1 MARRGLGCQ
10 APCHRICST
19 AIAFYL
25 CHPQGTILYDCN
37 RIFPTFPCQAYGVG
51 HGGWL
56 TETELWLKFAVWW
69 VGLGVLSSIGL
80 GTGMHSGLLFL
91 FPHMLKVPA
100 QRTHTHTPPTPTTK
114 NAIAQVCLAAETC
127 GTMEFDVRDDMWYS
141 SSGFHCA
148 SPRST
153 TAASFGDV
161 YLKVLPAAV
170 LWGAGTALGEVPPYA
185 VSYQATK
192 LGRRTAEI
200 DTALSQGQ
208 PGSTRTNVLT
218 SLAAQTKDWMIA
230 FIKRRGFWGVLLL
243 ASWPNA
249 AFDLCGICC
258 GAFMMPFWEFLLA
271 TLLGKGIIKVCC
283 GYTHTSQ
290 TQT

>member
-1 MARRGLGCQ
+1 M
-10 APCHRICST
+10 
-19 AIAFYL
+19 
-25 CHPQGTILYDCN
+25 
-37 RIFPTFPCQAYGVG
+37 
-51 HGGWL
+51 
-56 TETELWLKFAVWW
+56 WW

-91 FPHMLKVPA
+91 FPHMLKV
-100 QRTHTHTPPTPTTK
+100 RHTLGVVFECPQHNQLSAHNTTNK
-114 NAIAQVCLAAETC
+114 QVCLAAETC
-127 GTMEFDVRDDMWYS
+127 GSIDFDVRDDIWYS
-141 SSGFHCA
+141 SSGFHCGSTA
-148 SPRST
+148 SGT
-153 TAASFGDV
+153 VASFGDV
-161 YLKVLPAAV
+161 YCKVLPAAV

-192 LGRRTAEI
+192 LGRRTAEV
-200 DTALSQGQ
+200 DTALGQ
-208 PGSTRTNVLT
+208 AGSEGTNVLA

-271 TLLGKGIIKVCC
+271 TLLGKGIIKVGTLLLRVGCPCC
-283 GYTHTSQ
+283 VRCRECCAMNVHDVVHHT
-290 TQT
+290 